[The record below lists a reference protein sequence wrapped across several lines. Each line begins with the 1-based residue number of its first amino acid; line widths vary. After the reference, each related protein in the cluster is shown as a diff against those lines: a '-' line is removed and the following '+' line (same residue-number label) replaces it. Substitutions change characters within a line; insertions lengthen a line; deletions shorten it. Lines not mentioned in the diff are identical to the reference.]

1 MLILKKFEPVYSTAS
16 FYDKLSYSY
25 FEKLKT
31 FSPGGWILIG
41 SLSIY
46 LNKTFVYVFP
56 IYFEI
61 FFSILP
67 LGVGSVD
74 LQIFRI
80 QVAKI

>member
-1 MLILKKFEPVYSTAS
+1 MRYFCINIMDQFSFHLMLILKKFEPVYSTAS

-61 FFSILP
+61 FFLFCH
-67 LGVGSVD
+67 LE
-74 LQIFRI
+74 
-80 QVAKI
+80 